1 MFAPPKIYSPSA
13 SKSAVSEEPETA
25 PDRLPKSQPILG
37 HDHDNSQI
45 DQPRPTLSGDDAY
58 ARRVALSQQAPV
70 HPQHPSQSGEDAY
83 ARRTA
88 ISQKPPPTTSFIS
101 SSATFSSSV
110 PDEHHASQLAQ
121 PPTTTPPEL
130 PVIANV
136 QPELPQAQAAAS
148 TSQDFQAMLEER
160 KKAAEAIAAKFKALA
175 GAAQPP
181 SLPAPALASSS
192 SAQLQDV

>member
-25 PDRLPKSQPILG
+25 PDRLPESQPILG
-37 HDHDNSQI
+37 RDHDNSQL
-45 DQPRPTLSGDDAY
+45 DQPRSTLPGDDAY
-58 ARRVALSQQAPV
+58 ARRIALSQQAPV

-83 ARRTA
+83 ARRAA
-88 ISQKPPPTTSFIS
+88 ISQKTPPTTSFIS

-121 PPTTTPPEL
+121 PPTTIPPEL
-130 PVIANV
+130 PVIPNV
-136 QPELPQAQAAAS
+136 QLELPQAQAAAS

-160 KKAAEAIAAKFKALA
+160 KKAAEAIAARFKALA

>member
-25 PDRLPKSQPILG
+25 SDRLPESQPILG
-37 HDHDNSQI
+37 RDHDNSQI
-45 DQPRPTLSGDDAY
+45 DQPRSTLPGDDAY
-58 ARRVALSQQAPV
+58 ARRIALSQQAPV

-83 ARRTA
+83 ARRAA

-121 PPTTTPPEL
+121 PPTTIPPEL
-130 PVIANV
+130 PVIPNV

>member
-1 MFAPPKIYSPSA
+1 MFAPPKIYSSSA

-25 PDRLPKSQPILG
+25 PDRLPESQPILG
-37 HDHDNSQI
+37 RDHDNSQI

-83 ARRTA
+83 ARRAA

-110 PDEHHASQLAQ
+110 PDEHYASQLAQ

-130 PVIANV
+130 PVIPNV
-136 QPELPQAQAAAS
+136 EPELPQAQAAAS

>member
-25 PDRLPKSQPILG
+25 PDRLPESQPILG
-37 HDHDNSQI
+37 RDHDDKQI
-45 DQPRPTLSGDDAY
+45 DQPHPSLSGDDAY
-58 ARRVALSQQAPV
+58 ARRVALTQQAPL
-70 HPQHPSQSGEDAY
+70 HLQHPSQSGEDAY
-83 ARRTA
+83 ARRAA

-110 PDEHHASQLAQ
+110 PDEDHASQLAQ
-121 PPTTTPPEL
+121 PPTAIPPEL
-130 PVIANV
+130 PVVPNA
-136 QPELPQAQAAAS
+136 QAELPQAQAATS
-148 TSQDFQAMLEER
+148 TNQDFHAMLEER

-181 SLPAPALASSS
+181 SLPAPSVASSS

>member
-25 PDRLPKSQPILG
+25 PDRLPESQPILG
-37 HDHDNSQI
+37 RDHDNSQI
-45 DQPRPTLSGDDAY
+45 DQPRATLPGDDAY
-58 ARRVALSQQAPV
+58 ARRIALSQQAPV

-83 ARRTA
+83 ARRAA

-121 PPTTTPPEL
+121 PPTTIPPES
-130 PVIANV
+130 PVIPNV
-136 QPELPQAQAAAS
+136 QPELSQAQAAAS

>member
-13 SKSAVSEEPETA
+13 SKSAVSEEPETVS
-25 PDRLPKSQPILG
+25 DRLPESQPILG
-37 HDHDNSQI
+37 RDHDNSQI
-45 DQPRPTLSGDDAY
+45 DQPRSTLPGDDAY
-58 ARRVALSQQAPV
+58 ARRIALSQQAPV

-83 ARRTA
+83 ARRAA

-121 PPTTTPPEL
+121 PPTTIPPEL
-130 PVIANV
+130 PVIPNV

-148 TSQDFQAMLEER
+148 TSHDFQTMLEER